1 MSLDLVLMLSVAV
14 IGGLLAHLLRLPP
27 LVGFLVAGFVLA
39 GLGVTSTP
47 ALDTLADL
55 GVVLLLFAIG
65 LKFDVRVLGRREV
78 LGVSVLHAVLSIGLV
93 LGLLAVA
100 GAAGAGLLADVE
112 GTDLVLVAL
121 ALSFSSTVV
130 AVKVLE
136 EQNATRSLHGR
147 TTIGILVVQD
157 LVAVAAL
164 VVVGGET
171 PRWWAPLLLLLVPAS
186 WPARRVLARIDHGE
200 LLTLVGVTLALVP
213 GYALFDAAG
222 LKGDLGALAVGVLL
236 APSARAEEV
245 AKAVFSVKELLL
257 VAFFLSV
264 GLHGAPDASGIVLAV
279 VLVALVPVKA
289 ALFALLLRASGFRVR
304 TATRAAASLA
314 SYSEFALI
322 VVVAAASA
330 GALGP
335 DWLVMV
341 STAVAL
347 SFVVASV
354 TSAAVDRLSSAASHR
369 LPDPVRLHPEERPV
383 DLRRADALVLGMG
396 GWAGQPAAGSS
407 RATACAW
414 SASTPTR
421 RAPGTCRATAST
433 WSRATR
439 PTRSSGSG
447 SPTRAPCG
455 WSCCD
460 ALPRQQPRCARPA
473 AAQRLRRLRHR
484 GHAVRRGGRAARG
497 ARGCRRSLRRRRCR
511 AGRPRGA
518 HGRPGPQLK
527 SRSPVRERLSS

>member
-1 MSLDLVLMLSVAV
+1 MSLDLVLMLSAAV
-14 IGGLLAHLLRLPP
+14 VGGLLAHLLRLPP

-100 GAAGAGLLADVE
+100 GAAGAGLLAGVE

-222 LKGDLGALAVGVLL
+222 LKGDLGALVVGVLL
-236 APSARAEEV
+236 APSSRAEEV
-245 AKAVFSVKELLL
+245 AKSVFSVKELLL

-279 VLVALVPVKA
+279 ALVALVPVKA

-330 GALGP
+330 GTLEP
-335 DWLVMV
+335 EWLVMV

-354 TSAAVDRLSSAASHR
+354 TSAAVDRVSAAASHR
-369 LPDPVRLHPEERPV
+369 VPDPVRLHPEERPV

-396 GWAGQPAAGSS
+396 
-407 RATACAW
+407 
-414 SASTPTR
+414 
-421 RAPGTCRATAST
+421 
-433 WSRATR
+433 
-439 PTRSSGSG
+439 
-447 SPTRAPCG
+447 
-455 WSCCD
+455 
-460 ALPRQQPRCARPA
+460 
-473 AAQRLRRLRHR
+473 RL
-484 GHAVRRGGRAARG
+484 GRAASTRLVEG
-497 ARGCRRSLRRRRCR
+497 YGLRVVGVDSDPARAGDLSGDGLHVVEGDATDPLFWERVTDEGTVRLVLLAMPFHGSNLAALDQLRRSGFGGSVTAVTRYDEEVAQLSER
-511 AGRPRGA
+511 AAVVGLYDAAGA
-518 HGRPGPQLK
+518 ELADRAVRTAGPD
-527 SRSPVRERLSS
+527 LS

>member
-14 IGGLLAHLLRLPP
+14 VGGLLAHLLRLPP

-39 GLGVTSTP
+39 GLGVTSTS

-78 LGVSVLHAVLSIGLV
+78 LGVSAVHVLLSMGLV
-93 LGLLAVA
+93 LGLLGLA

-245 AKAVFSVKELLL
+245 AKSVFSVKELLL

-264 GLHGAPDASGIVLAV
+264 GLHGAPDASGVVLAV
-279 VLVALVPVKA
+279 ALVALVPVKA

-335 DWLVMV
+335 DWLVVV

-354 TSAAVDRLSSAASHR
+354 TSAAVDRVSAAASHR
-369 LPDPVRLHPEERPV
+369 LPDPMRLHPEERPV
-383 DLRRADALVLGMG
+383 DLQRADALVLGMG
-396 GWAGQPAAGSS
+396 
-407 RATACAW
+407 
-414 SASTPTR
+414 
-421 RAPGTCRATAST
+421 
-433 WSRATR
+433 
-439 PTRSSGSG
+439 
-447 SPTRAPCG
+447 
-455 WSCCD
+455 
-460 ALPRQQPRCARPA
+460 
-473 AAQRLRRLRHR
+473 RL
-484 GHAVRRGGRAARG
+484 GRAASSRLIEG
-497 ARGCRRSLRRRRCR
+497 YGLRVVGVDSDPARAGHLSGDGLHVVEGDATDPLFWERVTDEGTVRLVLLAMPFHGSNLAALEQLRRSGFGGSVTAVTRYDEEEAQLSER
-511 AGRPRGA
+511 AAVVGLYDAAGA
-518 HGRPGPQLK
+518 ELADRAVRTAGPG
-527 SRSPVRERLSS
+527 LS

>member
-14 IGGLLAHLLRLPP
+14 TGGLLAHLLRLPP

-93 LGLLAVA
+93 LGLLTVA

-236 APSARAEEV
+236 APSPRAEEV
-245 AKAVFSVKELLL
+245 AKSVFSVKELLL

-264 GLHGAPDASGIVLAV
+264 GLHGAPDASGIVLAMA
-279 VLVALVPVKA
+279 LVALVPVKA

-335 DWLVMV
+335 EWLVMV

-354 TSAAVDRLSSAASHR
+354 TSAAVDRVSSAASHR
-369 LPDPVRLHPEERPV
+369 LRDPVRLHPEERPV
-383 DLRRADALVLGMG
+383 DLQRADALVLGMG
-396 GWAGQPAAGSS
+396 
-407 RATACAW
+407 
-414 SASTPTR
+414 
-421 RAPGTCRATAST
+421 
-433 WSRATR
+433 
-439 PTRSSGSG
+439 
-447 SPTRAPCG
+447 
-455 WSCCD
+455 
-460 ALPRQQPRCARPA
+460 
-473 AAQRLRRLRHR
+473 RL
-484 GHAVRRGGRAARG
+484 GRAASSRLVEG
-497 ARGCRRSLRRRRCR
+497 YGLRVVGVDSDPARARDLSGDGLHVVEGDATDPLFWQRVTDEGTVRLVLLAMPFHGSNLAALDQLRRSGFGGSVTAVTRYDEEVAQLAEHAAVVGLYDAAGAELADR
-511 AGRPRGA
+511 AVRTA
-518 HGRPGPQLK
+518 GPD
-527 SRSPVRERLSS
+527 LS

>member
-14 IGGLLAHLLRLPP
+14 VGGLLAHLLRLPP

-112 GTDLVLVAL
+112 GTDLVLVSL
-121 ALSFSSTVV
+121 ALSVSSTVV

-245 AKAVFSVKELLL
+245 AKSVFSVKELLL

-264 GLHGAPDASGIVLAV
+264 GLHGAPDASGVVLAV
-279 VLVALVPVKA
+279 ALVALVPVKA

-335 DWLVMV
+335 DWLVVV

-354 TSAAVDRLSSAASHR
+354 TSAAVDRVSAAASHR
-369 LPDPVRLHPEERPV
+369 LTDPMRLHPEERPV
-383 DLRRADALVLGMG
+383 DLQRADALVLGMG
-396 GWAGQPAAGSS
+396 
-407 RATACAW
+407 
-414 SASTPTR
+414 
-421 RAPGTCRATAST
+421 
-433 WSRATR
+433 
-439 PTRSSGSG
+439 
-447 SPTRAPCG
+447 
-455 WSCCD
+455 
-460 ALPRQQPRCARPA
+460 
-473 AAQRLRRLRHR
+473 RL
-484 GHAVRRGGRAARG
+484 GRAASSRLIEG
-497 ARGCRRSLRRRRCR
+497 YGLRVVGVDSDPARAGHLSGDGLHVVEGDATDPLFWERVTDEGTVRLVLLAMPFHGSNLAALEQLRRSGFGGSVTAVTRYDEEEAQLSER
-511 AGRPRGA
+511 AAVVGLYDAAGA
-518 HGRPGPQLK
+518 ELADRAVRTAGPG
-527 SRSPVRERLSS
+527 LS

>member
-14 IGGLLAHLLRLPP
+14 VGGLLAHLLRLPP

-100 GAAGAGLLADVE
+100 GAAGAGLLAGVE

-222 LKGDLGALAVGVLL
+222 LKGDLGALVVGVLL
-236 APSARAEEV
+236 APSSRAEEV
-245 AKAVFSVKELLL
+245 AKSVFSVKELLL

-279 VLVALVPVKA
+279 ALVALVPVKA

-330 GALGP
+330 GTLGP
-335 DWLVMV
+335 EWLVMV

-354 TSAAVDRLSSAASHR
+354 TSAAVDRVSAAASHR
-369 LPDPVRLHPEERPV
+369 VPDPVRLHPEERPV

-396 GWAGQPAAGSS
+396 
-407 RATACAW
+407 
-414 SASTPTR
+414 
-421 RAPGTCRATAST
+421 
-433 WSRATR
+433 
-439 PTRSSGSG
+439 
-447 SPTRAPCG
+447 
-455 WSCCD
+455 
-460 ALPRQQPRCARPA
+460 
-473 AAQRLRRLRHR
+473 RL
-484 GHAVRRGGRAARG
+484 GRAASTRLVEG
-497 ARGCRRSLRRRRCR
+497 YGLRVVGVDSDPARAGDQPGDGLHVVEGDATDPLFWERVTDEGTVRLVLLAMPFHGSNLAALDQLRRSGFGGSVTAVTRYDEEVAQLAER
-511 AGRPRGA
+511 AAVVGLYDAAGA
-518 HGRPGPQLK
+518 ELADRAVRTAGPD
-527 SRSPVRERLSS
+527 LS

>member
-14 IGGLLAHLLRLPP
+14 VGGLLAHLLRLPP

-112 GTDLVLVAL
+112 GTDLVLVSL

-245 AKAVFSVKELLL
+245 AKSVFSVKELLL

-279 VLVALVPVKA
+279 ALVALVPVKA

-304 TATRAAASLA
+304 TASG
-314 SYSEFALI
+314 
-322 VVVAAASA
+322 VA
-330 GALGP
+330 
-335 DWLVMV
+335 
-341 STAVAL
+341 
-347 SFVVASV
+347 
-354 TSAAVDRLSSAASHR
+354 
-369 LPDPVRLHPEERPV
+369 
-383 DLRRADALVLGMG
+383 
-396 GWAGQPAAGSS
+396 PAAGPDAPAPRGAS
-407 RATACAW
+407 R
-414 SASTPTR
+414 
-421 RAPGTCRATAST
+421 
-433 WSRATR
+433 
-439 PTRSSGSG
+439 
-447 SPTRAPCG
+447 
-455 WSCCD
+455 
-460 ALPRQQPRCARPA
+460 RPA
-473 AAQRLRRLRHR
+473 ARRCPRARDGEVGPGGQQPAHRGLRPARDRCRLRPRACRTPVR
-484 GHAVRRGGRAARG
+484 RRPPRRGGRRDRPPLLG
-497 ARGCRRSLRRRRCR
+497 ARVTDEGTVRLVVLAMPFHGSNLAALEQLRRSGFGGSVTAVTRYDEEEAQLSER
-511 AGRPRGA
+511 AAVVGLYEAAGA
-518 HGRPGPQLK
+518 ELADRAVRTAGPG
-527 SRSPVRERLSS
+527 LS

>member
-14 IGGLLAHLLRLPP
+14 TGGLLAHLLRLPP

-100 GAAGAGLLADVE
+100 GVAGAGLLVDVE

-245 AKAVFSVKELLL
+245 AKSVFSVKELLL

-279 VLVALVPVKA
+279 ALVALVPVKA

-335 DWLVMV
+335 EWLVMV

-354 TSAAVDRLSSAASHR
+354 ASAAVDRVSSAASHR
-369 LPDPVRLHPEERPV
+369 VPDPVRLHPEERPV
-383 DLRRADALVLGMG
+383 DLQRADALVLGMG
-396 GWAGQPAAGSS
+396 
-407 RATACAW
+407 
-414 SASTPTR
+414 
-421 RAPGTCRATAST
+421 
-433 WSRATR
+433 
-439 PTRSSGSG
+439 
-447 SPTRAPCG
+447 
-455 WSCCD
+455 
-460 ALPRQQPRCARPA
+460 
-473 AAQRLRRLRHR
+473 RL
-484 GHAVRRGGRAARG
+484 GRAASSRLVEG
-497 ARGCRRSLRRRRCR
+497 YGLRVVGVDSDPARAGEVSGDGLHVVEGDATDPLFWERVTDEGTVRLVLLAMPFHGSNLAALDQLRRSGFGGSVTAVTRYDEEVAQLAER
-511 AGRPRGA
+511 AAVVGLYDAAGA
-518 HGRPGPQLK
+518 ELADRAVRTAGPD
-527 SRSPVRERLSS
+527 LS

>member
-14 IGGLLAHLLRLPP
+14 TGGLLAHLLRLPP

-39 GLGVTSTP
+39 GLGVTSTS

-78 LGVSVLHAVLSIGLV
+78 LSVSAMHALLSMGLV
-93 LGLLAVA
+93 LGLLGLA
-100 GAAGAGLLADVE
+100 GAVGSRLLVDVE

-136 EQNATRSLHGR
+136 EQNAARSLHGR

-164 VVVGGET
+164 TVVGGER
-171 PRWWAPLLLLLVPAS
+171 PHWWAPALLLLVPAS
-186 WPARRVLARIDHGE
+186 WAARRVLDRIDHGE

-264 GLHGAPDASGIVLAV
+264 GLHGAPDATGVVLAV
-279 VLVALVPVKA
+279 ALVALVPVKG

-335 DWLVMV
+335 EWLVVV

-354 TSAAVDRLSSAASHR
+354 TSAAVDRVSSAASR
-369 LPDPVRLHPEERPV
+369 RMADPARLHPEERPV
-383 DLRRADALVLGMG
+383 DLQRADALVLGMG
-396 GWAGQPAAGSS
+396 
-407 RATACAW
+407 
-414 SASTPTR
+414 
-421 RAPGTCRATAST
+421 
-433 WSRATR
+433 
-439 PTRSSGSG
+439 
-447 SPTRAPCG
+447 
-455 WSCCD
+455 
-460 ALPRQQPRCARPA
+460 
-473 AAQRLRRLRHR
+473 RL
-484 GHAVRRGGRAARG
+484 GRAASRRLIEG
-497 ARGCRRSLRRRRCR
+497 YGLRVIGVDSDLARAGDPSGDGPHVVEGDATDPLFWERVTDEGTVRLVVLAMPFHGSNLAALEQLRRSGFGGSVTAVTRYDEEGAQLSQR
-511 AGRPRGA
+511 AAVVGLYDAAGA
-518 HGRPGPQLK
+518 ELADRAVRTAGPG
-527 SRSPVRERLSS
+527 LS